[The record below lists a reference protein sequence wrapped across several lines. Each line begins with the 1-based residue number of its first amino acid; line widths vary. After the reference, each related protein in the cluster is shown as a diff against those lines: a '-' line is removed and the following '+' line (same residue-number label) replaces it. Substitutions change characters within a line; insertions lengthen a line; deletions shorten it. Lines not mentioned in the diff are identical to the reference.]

1 MPGIKNK
8 VAVVALGGNS
18 ITKKGQRGTVYEQ
31 FANTRATVKVVCEL
45 LRRGY
50 RLVLTHGNGP
60 QVGDS
65 LIQAEAAR
73 EQVPMQPLGV
83 IGAATQ
89 GSIGYMIQQIL
100 QNHLMQMGFDM
111 PVATVL
117 TQVVVDKY
125 DPAML
130 EPTKPIG
137 ARFYSR
143 EEAEKLMAEEDWILK
158 EDAGRGWRRVVP
170 SPYPLEIV
178 ELDTIQALLEKGTIV
193 IACGGGGIPV
203 FIEHDGSYEGV
214 DAVIDKD
221 LASGLLAKSIDA
233 DILLML
239 TAVDKV
245 ALNFTSGTPQWID
258 SMTVHEAKQY
268 MREGHFP
275 AGSMGTKIQA
285 AMDYLLGV
293 RRKQTR
299 KAIITDHMHLLDA
312 IEGNAGTTIS
322 FQ

>member
-1 MPGIKNK
+1 MSGIKSK

-50 RLVLTHGNGP
+50 RIVLTHGNGP
-60 QVGDS
+60 QVGDL
-65 LIQAEAAR
+65 LIQSEAAR

-83 IGAATQ
+83 VGAATQ

-100 QNHLMQMGFDM
+100 QNHLMQMGLDM

-137 ARFYSR
+137 THFYTR

-178 ELDTIQALLEKGTIV
+178 ELDTIQDLLEKGTIV

-203 FIEHDGSYEGV
+203 FIEHNGSYEGV

-245 ALNFTSGTPQWID
+245 ALNFTSGNPQWIER
-258 SMTVHEAKQY
+258 MTVHEAKQY

-285 AMDYLLGV
+285 AIDYLLGV
-293 RRKQTR
+293 RRKQMR
-299 KAIITDHMHLLDA
+299 KAIITDHMHLLEA